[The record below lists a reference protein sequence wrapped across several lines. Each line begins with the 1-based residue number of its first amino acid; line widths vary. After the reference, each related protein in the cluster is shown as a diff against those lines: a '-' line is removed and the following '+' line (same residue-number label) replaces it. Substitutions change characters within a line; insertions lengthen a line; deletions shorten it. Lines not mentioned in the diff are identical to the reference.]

1 MKDLPR
7 ETHEYKLTDEE
18 LDAFYGRNCWR
29 RMPPDTCTT
38 VRCIPAVYTAEDS
51 VIAVAVGTDGD
62 HQDEFLRADHPKRLL
77 KRSVATPSLV
87 AAIINGKYT
96 NALPL
101 YRIEQELQTGGLN
114 ISRQTMANWLM
125 ILSQK
130 YLEAVWK
137 RLKEEKL
144 RGDVIQ
150 ADETTCQVINDN
162 DPSDPE
168 DKKSSAG
175 HKNYMWVYRTG
186 QFNTEHPIVLF
197 DYQRGRHHK
206 YPEEFLRGYEGYLE
220 TDALN
225 QYYMLEKTIPGL
237 INVNCWVMQGVIL
250 QMR

>member
-1 MKDLPR
+1 
-7 ETHEYKLTDEE
+7 
-18 LDAFYGRNCWR
+18 
-29 RMPPDTCTT
+29 
-38 VRCIPAVYTAEDS
+38 
-51 VIAVAVGTDGD
+51 
-62 HQDEFLRADHPKRLL
+62 
-77 KRSVATPSLV
+77 
-87 AAIINGKYT
+87 
-96 NALPL
+96 
-101 YRIEQELQTGGLN
+101 
-114 ISRQTMANWLM
+114 M

-130 YLEAVWK
+130 YLGALWK
-137 RLKEEKL
+137 RLKEEELK
-144 RGDVIQ
+144 GDVIQ

-186 QFNTEHPIVLF
+186 QFNTDHPILLF

-220 TDALN
+220 TDELN

-237 INVNCWVMQGVIL
+237 INANCWVPMHGVIL